1 MPFTV
6 EVDKGRKLVYV
17 TFTGELDQAE
27 ITGPPAVISAHPD
40 FDPSFSEIVDFTQVI
55 EADIPISLVRR
66 MARGQSIYAP
76 DSRHA
81 VIAPLAHIFGLVR
94 MFQALAEQ
102 TRPNLA
108 VVRTVDEAYEFLRIA
123 PPPL

>member
-1 MPFTV
+1 
-6 EVDKGRKLVYV
+6 
-17 TFTGELDQAE
+17 
-27 ITGPPAVISAHPD
+27 VISAHPD

-81 VIAPLAHIFGLVR
+81 VIASLAHIFGLVR

-123 PPPL
+123 PAPL